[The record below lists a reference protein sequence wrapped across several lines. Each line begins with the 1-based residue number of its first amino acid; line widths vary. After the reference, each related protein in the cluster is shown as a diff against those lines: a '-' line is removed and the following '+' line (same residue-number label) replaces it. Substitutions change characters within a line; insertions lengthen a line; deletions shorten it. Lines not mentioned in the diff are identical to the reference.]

1 MLTAVSALG
10 RGIRLVY
17 RKGLR
22 RYIFVPIL
30 INLGVYAGLIT
41 FTARRFSGWVDHA
54 MASIPSWLDW
64 LSWLIWPLFVASLLV
79 AIFFTFT
86 LVTHLIAA
94 PFYGFLAARVER
106 SATGVEPLDDRGL
119 AKTAVDAVGRE
130 LVKLRYI
137 LPRAALL
144 LVASWIPGLN
154 LFAPFLWALFSAWVM
169 AITYLDYP
177 MDNNKVSFKE
187 MRWRLANRWWPS
199 LSYGGLV
206 TLITWIPLANLFLL
220 PGAVAGAVL
229 MWEAHYR
236 DLKRLPASTDREN
249 R

>member
-1 MLTAVSALG
+1 MLTAVSALS

-17 RKGLR
+17 QKGQR
-22 RYIFVPIL
+22 RYVFLPIV
-30 INLGVYAGLIT
+30 INLIVYIALVR
-41 FTARRFSGWVDHA
+41 FTAQRFSGWLDHA
-54 MASIPSWLDW
+54 MASIPTWLDW
-64 LSWLIWPLFVASLLV
+64 LDWLIWPLFVLSLLV

-106 SATGVEPLDDRGL
+106 TATGVEPLDDRGL
-119 AKTAVDAVGRE
+119 TRTAIDALGRE
-130 LVKLRYI
+130 LLKLRYI

-144 LVASWIPGLN
+144 FVISWIPGLN
-154 LFAPFLWALFSAWVM
+154 LAAPLLWALFSAWVM

-187 MRWRLANRWWPS
+187 MRWRLGARWWPS

-206 TLITWIPLANLFLL
+206 TLITWIPLANLFLM

-229 MWEAHYR
+229 MWDAHYR
-236 DLKRLPASTDREN
+236 DLKRLSHHQAH
-249 R
+249 